1 MLKNSQKI
9 LPVLISHEQTAYD
22 KNRFI
27 LETGNLMPD
36 ITEVSDV
43 LNIDGLLVAMGM
55 KKAFDSLN
63 HSFLLAGLK
72 NSVLPQVL
80 LTKRRAF

>member
-1 MLKNSQKI
+1 
-9 LPVLISHEQTAYD
+9 
-22 KNRFI
+22 
-27 LETGNLMPD
+27 MPD